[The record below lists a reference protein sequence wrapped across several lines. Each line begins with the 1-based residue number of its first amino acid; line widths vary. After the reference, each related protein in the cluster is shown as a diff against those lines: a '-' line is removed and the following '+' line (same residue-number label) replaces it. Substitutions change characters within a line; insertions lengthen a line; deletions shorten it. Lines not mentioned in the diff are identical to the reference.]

1 MIAENDLI
9 EVRARDFLKVV
20 DHYHDLDDIETKLIL
35 GKRPNKTIFLTI
47 ILPVYDH
54 PQEFIRR
61 AIKSV
66 IDQPCNYEYQLLIID
81 DYAKQKEATE
91 TEIYLR
97 ELNDPRIVYYKN
109 QKNMGVFGNWN
120 RAIMLSNSTWVSFL
134 HSDDFLKDN
143 YLENMKHIIDENPD
157 IDQLACNY
165 KKLDF
170 IHDKID
176 VDAARRGEEGKRV
189 LRKVKYQ
196 EYLYNMVTSVKG
208 SFYRRDKLIEI
219 GGFRSQ
225 GDGIGLDDYPLM
237 MRYAYYY
244 NTYLLEDV
252 LYLNSWAYNDSL
264 NTKHWYPELVENYY
278 MWLYFADKEK
288 SGFLRYFYRKVA
300 RYLLLER
307 ARIYK
312 SGRSWVGVPIEI
324 DFNQLKADCQLGSLK
339 INRIM
344 EALSL
349 IIVWTANAMKKYPL
363 KKKYVEVK
371 KHRKE

>member
-1 MIAENDLI
+1 MITEKDLE
-9 EVRARDFLKVV
+9 EVRSRDFLKIV
-20 DHYHDLDDIETKLIL
+20 DHYHDLDDIETKLLL
-35 GKRPNKTIFLTI
+35 GKKPEKTVFLTI

-61 AIKSV
+61 AVQSV
-66 IDQPCNYEYQLLIID
+66 LQQTCSYDYQLLVID
-81 DYAKQKEATE
+81 DYAKQTTSTE

-97 ELNDPRIVYYKN
+97 KLNDPRVAYYKN
-109 QKNMGVFGNWN
+109 EKNMGVFGNWN
-120 RAIMLSNSTWVSFL
+120 RAIVLSNSIWVSFL

-143 YLENMKHIIDENPD
+143 YLENMKRIIDENSD

-170 IHDKID
+170 IRGNID
-176 VDAARRGEEGKRV
+176 VNKEMIGRGGYCT
-189 LRKVKYQ
+189 LRKVKYE

-208 SFYRRDKLIEI
+208 SFYRREKLIEI

-244 NTYLLEDV
+244 NTYLLENV

-264 NTKHWYPELVENYY
+264 NIKHWYPELVENYY
-278 MWLYFADKEK
+278 MWLYFAEKEK
-288 SGFLRYFYRKVA
+288 NKILSFFYRKA
-300 RYLLLER
+300 AKYLLLER

-324 DFNQLKADCQLGSLK
+324 DYGQLKEDCQLKTLK

-344 EALSL
+344 EAFSL
-349 IIVWTANAMKKYPL
+349 LIVWGVNILKKYPM
-363 KKKYVEVK
+363 
-371 KHRKE
+371 RKRRIEIKEFN